1 MAASAV
7 VVGSPT
13 GLILPQFVRLEEETT
28 IYEGETPCGG
38 GAGQTSGHD
47 DSSQHILGTLTLP
60 SLLSLA

>member
-1 MAASAV
+1 MAASVV

-38 GAGQTSGHD
+38 AGQTSGQD